1 MKDLET
7 IQKINGTS
15 KAEAARAARP
25 WTYAN
30 GLDKPPVQ
38 AKVRKVRRPAAND
51 SAYVAYVAKP
61 LGPDPRD

>member
-7 IQKINGTS
+7 IRKINGTS

-38 AKVRKVRRPAAND
+38 APAEEAPRPAAKD
-51 SAYVAYVAKP
+51 
-61 LGPDPRD
+61 

>member
-38 AKVRKVRRPAAND
+38 AEVRKVRRPAAK
-51 SAYVAYVAKP
+51 A
-61 LGPDPRD
+61 

>member
-38 AKVRKVRRPAAND
+38 AKVRKIRRPAAK
-51 SAYVAYVAKP
+51 A
-61 LGPDPRD
+61 

>member
-7 IQKINGTS
+7 IRKINGTS

-38 AKVRKVRRPAAND
+38 LAPKKSRKAPKA
-51 SAYVAYVAKP
+51 
-61 LGPDPRD
+61 

>member
-7 IQKINGTS
+7 IRKINGTS
-15 KAEAARAARP
+15 KAEAARASRP

-38 AKVRKVRRPAAND
+38 ARARKVRRPAAK
-51 SAYVAYVAKP
+51 A
-61 LGPDPRD
+61 